1 MPKNMPVHAKL
12 ILSKLF
18 PPGTSKV
25 TFGRYK
31 IQPVPL
37 SSATEGEA
45 ILSFINTFED
55 PVGGGSHPEE
65 EINIVCKLLSVF
77 FDARIKKVG
86 TRINEIDIPI
96 VEGRERA
103 QYPQFFGVIDPT
115 QAENH
120 LTRVLSLDEDLA
132 RQFIRACHT
141 YSFALEFI
149 PSDPTFAFFLL
160 VVAGECMSSQDKVI
174 TFSDLEPD
182 SKKCERFCR
191 FITSFLPEEFK
202 GDDERNDPLF
212 NKLLKTVYYSH
223 RSGFVHG
230 GKEVSLAALM
240 ADKARSSYFKH
251 ATEGKEVKTP
261 GLGWFAKIIRGA
273 LLGYL
278 ISLPIPS
285 DDRIDEEL
293 FSRLAFEKAG
303 LRIKSK
309 KDIKKWQVVTFDDI
323 EYR

>member
-1 MPKNMPVHAKL
+1 MSKGMPIAAKL
-12 ILSKLF
+12 ILSKHF
-18 PPGTSKV
+18 PPSTPEFK
-25 TFGRYK
+25 FGRYQ

-37 SSATEGEA
+37 SSTTEVEA
-45 ILSFINTFED
+45 IFSFINTYED

-65 EINIVCKLLSVF
+65 EINIVCRLLSVIL
-77 FDARIKKVG
+77 DTRIKKNG
-86 TRINEIDIPI
+86 LRINEIDIPI
-96 VEGRERA
+96 IENRDSS
-103 QYPQFFGVIDPT
+103 QYPQFFGILDPT
-115 QAENH
+115 QVENY
-120 LTRVLSLDEDLA
+120 LIRVLSLDEDLA

-160 VVAGECMSSQDKVI
+160 VVTGECMSSQNKVI
-174 TFSDLEPD
+174 PFSELEPD
-182 SKKCERFCR
+182 AKKCDRFCR
-191 FITSFLPEEFK
+191 FVTSFLSEEYK
-202 GDDERNDPLF
+202 GDDERDDILF
-212 NKLLKTVYYSH
+212 NELLKTVYYSH

-230 GKEVSLAALM
+230 GKEVSSAALM

-251 ATEGKEVKTP
+251 ATGGKEIKTP

-278 ISLPIPS
+278 ISLPAPLR
-285 DDRIDEEL
+285 DHIDEEL

-303 LRIKSK
+303 LKIKAKRETK
-309 KDIKKWQVVTFDDI
+309 KGQAITLKDI